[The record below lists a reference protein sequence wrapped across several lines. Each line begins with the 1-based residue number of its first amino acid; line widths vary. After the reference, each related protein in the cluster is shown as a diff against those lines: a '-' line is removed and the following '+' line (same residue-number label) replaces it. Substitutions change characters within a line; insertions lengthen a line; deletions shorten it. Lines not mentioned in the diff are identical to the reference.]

1 MSDIITSIKND
12 KIKEVIKLRDKA
24 RERRD
29 AGLFITEGVRMF
41 LEAPDELIRDIYVSE
56 SMAAKLQ
63 ETSISSGR
71 DSAHEEI
78 SYKDPAVKGSSSKG
92 LSAKGLSA
100 KGLSAKGLSADN
112 DHAKYYEAC
121 CLELRKHGYT
131 TVTDDVM
138 KSMSDTQTPQ
148 GILCVVKQPSCVIE
162 DIMGNKKSHL
172 LLILEGLQDPGNL
185 GTIFRT
191 SEAAGVTGIIMS
203 RDTVDIYNPKTI
215 RSTMGSIYRVPFI
228 YSEDLYTDLDKLRT
242 HGISVYA
249 AYLTGSVSYD
259 KCDYRSDTAFLI
271 GNEGNGL
278 SDKALSHSDTR
289 VRIPMEGSV
298 ESLNAAV
305 SAAVLMYEA
314 HRQRSL

>member
-1 MSDIITSIKND
+1 LSDIITSIKND

-41 LEAPDELIRDIYVSE
+41 LEAPDELICDIYVSE

-63 ETSISSGR
+63 ETSNSSGR
-71 DSAHEEI
+71 DSAHEDI
-78 SYKDPAVKGSSSKG
+78 SYEDPAVKGFSSKG
-92 LSAKGLSA
+92 LSARGLSE
-100 KGLSAKGLSADN
+100 DN

>member
-78 SYKDPAVKGSSSKG
+78 SYKDPAVKGSSS
-92 LSAKGLSA
+92 

>member
-1 MSDIITSIKND
+1 
-12 KIKEVIKLRDKA
+12 
-24 RERRD
+24 
-29 AGLFITEGVRMF
+29 
-41 LEAPDELIRDIYVSE
+41 
-56 SMAAKLQ
+56 MAAKLQ

-228 YSEDLYTDLDKLRT
+228 YSEDLYTDLDKLRA

>member
-1 MSDIITSIKND
+1 
-12 KIKEVIKLRDKA
+12 
-24 RERRD
+24 
-29 AGLFITEGVRMF
+29 MF
-41 LEAPDELIRDIYVSE
+41 LEAPDELICDIYVSE

-63 ETSISSGR
+63 ETSNSSGR
-71 DSAHEEI
+71 DSAHEDI

-228 YSEDLYTDLDKLRT
+228 YSEDLYTDLDKLRA

>member
-41 LEAPDELIRDIYVSE
+41 LEAPDELICDIYVSE

-63 ETSISSGR
+63 ETSNSSGR
-71 DSAHEEI
+71 DSAHEDI
-78 SYKDPAVKGSSSKG
+78 SYEDPAVKGFSSKG
-92 LSAKGLSA
+92 LSARGLSE
-100 KGLSAKGLSADN
+100 DN

-289 VRIPMEGSV
+289 VRIPMEGRV

>member
-63 ETSISSGR
+63 ETSNSSGR
-71 DSAHEEI
+71 DSAHEDI
-78 SYKDPAVKGSSSKG
+78 SYEDPAVKGFSSKG
-92 LSAKGLSA
+92 LSARGLSE
-100 KGLSAKGLSADN
+100 DN

-228 YSEDLYTDLDKLRT
+228 YSEDLYTDLDKLRA

>member
-1 MSDIITSIKND
+1 
-12 KIKEVIKLRDKA
+12 
-24 RERRD
+24 
-29 AGLFITEGVRMF
+29 MF
-41 LEAPDELIRDIYVSE
+41 LEAPDELICDIYVSE

-63 ETSISSGR
+63 ETSNSSGR
-71 DSAHEEI
+71 DSAHEDI
-78 SYKDPAVKGSSSKG
+78 SYEDPAVKGFSSKG
-92 LSAKGLSA
+92 LSARGLSE
-100 KGLSAKGLSADN
+100 DN

>member
-41 LEAPDELIRDIYVSE
+41 LEAPDELICDIYVSE

-63 ETSISSGR
+63 ETSNSSGR
-71 DSAHEEI
+71 DSAHEDI
-78 SYKDPAVKGSSSKG
+78 SYEDPAVKGFSSKG
-92 LSAKGLSA
+92 LSARGLSE
-100 KGLSAKGLSADN
+100 DN

-228 YSEDLYTDLDKLRT
+228 YSEDLYTDLDKLRA

>member
-12 KIKEVIKLRDKA
+12 KVKEVIKLRDKA

-41 LEAPDELIRDIYVSE
+41 LEAPDELIREIYVSE
-56 SMAAKLQ
+56 SMSAKLGG
-63 ETSISSGR
+63 TLHSSGR
-71 DSAHEEI
+71 DSAHEDL
-78 SYKDPAVKGSSSKG
+78 SYKDPAVKGSS
-92 LSAKGLSA
+92 AKGF
-100 KGLSAKGLSADN
+100 SADN
-112 DHAKYYEAC
+112 EHAKYYDAC
-121 CLELRKHGYT
+121 RRKSEKHGIT

-162 DIMGNKKSHL
+162 DIMEDKKSHL

-215 RSTMGSIYRVPFI
+215 RSTMGSIYRMPFV
-228 YSEDLYTDLDKLRT
+228 YSDDLYTDLDKLRA
-242 HGISVYA
+242 HGTSVYA
-249 AYLTGSVSYD
+249 AYLTGSESYD
-259 KCDYRSDTAFLI
+259 KCDYHSDTAFLI

-278 SDKALSHSDTR
+278 SDNALSHSDTR

>member
-1 MSDIITSIKND
+1 
-12 KIKEVIKLRDKA
+12 
-24 RERRD
+24 
-29 AGLFITEGVRMF
+29 MF

-78 SYKDPAVKGSSSKG
+78 SYKDPAVKGSSS
-92 LSAKGLSA
+92 KGLSA

>member
-71 DSAHEEI
+71 DSAHEDI
-78 SYKDPAVKGSSSKG
+78 SYEDPAVKGFSSKG
-92 LSAKGLSA
+92 LSARGLSE
-100 KGLSAKGLSADN
+100 DN

>member
-63 ETSISSGR
+63 ETSNSSGR
-71 DSAHEEI
+71 DSAHEDI
-78 SYKDPAVKGSSSKG
+78 SYEDPAVKGFSS
-92 LSAKGLSA
+92 

-228 YSEDLYTDLDKLRT
+228 YSEDLYTDLDKLRA

>member
-1 MSDIITSIKND
+1 
-12 KIKEVIKLRDKA
+12 
-24 RERRD
+24 
-29 AGLFITEGVRMF
+29 MF
-41 LEAPDELIRDIYVSE
+41 LEAPDELICDIYVSE

-100 KGLSAKGLSADN
+100 RGLSEDN

-228 YSEDLYTDLDKLRT
+228 YSEDLYTDLDKLRA

>member
-78 SYKDPAVKGSSSKG
+78 SYKDPAVKGFSSKG
-92 LSAKGLSA
+92 LSARGLSE
-100 KGLSAKGLSADN
+100 DN

-215 RSTMGSIYRVPFI
+215 RSTMGSIYRMPFV
-228 YSEDLYTDLDKLRT
+228 YSDDLYTDLDKLRA
-242 HGISVYA
+242 HGTSVYA
-249 AYLTGSVSYD
+249 AYLTGSESYD
-259 KCDYRSDTAFLI
+259 KCDYHSDTAFLI

-278 SDKALSHSDTR
+278 SDNALSHSDTR
-289 VRIPMEGSV
+289 VRIPMEGRV

>member
-41 LEAPDELIRDIYVSE
+41 LEAPDELICDIYVSE

-63 ETSISSGR
+63 ETSNSSGR
-71 DSAHEEI
+71 DSAHEDI
-78 SYKDPAVKGSSSKG
+78 SYEDPAVKGFSSKG
-92 LSAKGLSA
+92 LSARGLSE
-100 KGLSAKGLSADN
+100 DN

-121 CLELRKHGYT
+121 CLELRKHGIT

-148 GILCVVKQPSCVIE
+148 GILCVVKQPSCVID

>member
-100 KGLSAKGLSADN
+100 KGLSADN

-121 CLELRKHGYT
+121 CLELRKHGIT

-148 GILCVVKQPSCVIE
+148 GILCVVKQPSCMIE
-162 DIMGNKKSHL
+162 DIMENKKSHL

-228 YSEDLYTDLDKLRT
+228 YSEDLYTDLDKLRA

-259 KCDYRSDTAFLI
+259 KCDYCSDTAFLI

-278 SDKALSHSDTR
+278 SDNALSHSDTR
-289 VRIPMEGSV
+289 VRIPMEGRV

-305 SAAVLMYEA
+305 SAAILMYEA
-314 HRQRSL
+314 HRQRSI

>member
-100 KGLSAKGLSADN
+100 KGLSADN

-172 LLILEGLQDPGNL
+172 LLVLEGLQDPGNL

-191 SEAAGVTGIIMS
+191 SEAAGVT
-203 RDTVDIYNPKTI
+203 
-215 RSTMGSIYRVPFI
+215 
-228 YSEDLYTDLDKLRT
+228 
-242 HGISVYA
+242 
-249 AYLTGSVSYD
+249 
-259 KCDYRSDTAFLI
+259 
-271 GNEGNGL
+271 
-278 SDKALSHSDTR
+278 
-289 VRIPMEGSV
+289 
-298 ESLNAAV
+298 
-305 SAAVLMYEA
+305 
-314 HRQRSL
+314 

>member
-41 LEAPDELIRDIYVSE
+41 LEAPDELICDIYVSE

-63 ETSISSGR
+63 ETSNSSGR
-71 DSAHEEI
+71 DSAHEDI
-78 SYKDPAVKGSSSKG
+78 SYEDPAVKGFSSKG
-92 LSAKGLSA
+92 LSARGLSE
-100 KGLSAKGLSADN
+100 DN

-121 CLELRKHGYT
+121 CLELRKHGIT

>member
-41 LEAPDELIRDIYVSE
+41 LEAPDELIREIYVSE
-56 SMAAKLQ
+56 SMAAKLR
-63 ETSISSGR
+63 ETSNSSGR
-71 DSAHEEI
+71 DSAHEDI
-78 SYKDPAVKGSSSKG
+78 SYEDPAVKGFSSKG
-92 LSAKGLSA
+92 LSARGLSE
-100 KGLSAKGLSADN
+100 DN

-215 RSTMGSIYRVPFI
+215 RSTMGSIYRVPFN
-228 YSEDLYTDLDKLRT
+228 YSEDLYCNQN
-242 HGISVYA
+242 H
-249 AYLTGSVSYD
+249 SY
-259 KCDYRSDTAFLI
+259 
-271 GNEGNGL
+271 
-278 SDKALSHSDTR
+278 
-289 VRIPMEGSV
+289 
-298 ESLNAAV
+298 
-305 SAAVLMYEA
+305 
-314 HRQRSL
+314 

>member
-41 LEAPDELIRDIYVSE
+41 LEAPDELICDIYVSE

-63 ETSISSGR
+63 ETSNSSGR
-71 DSAHEEI
+71 DSAHEDI
-78 SYKDPAVKGSSSKG
+78 SYEDPAVKGFSS
-92 LSAKGLSA
+92 

-228 YSEDLYTDLDKLRT
+228 YSEDLYTDLDKLRA

>member
-63 ETSISSGR
+63 ETSNSSGR
-71 DSAHEEI
+71 DSAHEDI
-78 SYKDPAVKGSSSKG
+78 SYEDPAVKGFSS
-92 LSAKGLSA
+92 

>member
-78 SYKDPAVKGSSSKG
+78 SYKDPAVKGFSSKG
-92 LSAKGLSA
+92 LSARGLSE
-100 KGLSAKGLSADN
+100 DN

-228 YSEDLYTDLDKLRT
+228 YSEDLYTDLDKLRA

>member
-1 MSDIITSIKND
+1 
-12 KIKEVIKLRDKA
+12 
-24 RERRD
+24 
-29 AGLFITEGVRMF
+29 MF

-78 SYKDPAVKGSSSKG
+78 SYKDPAVKGSSS
-92 LSAKGLSA
+92 KGLSA

-172 LLILEGLQDPGNL
+172 LLVLEGLQDPGNL

>member
-56 SMAAKLQ
+56 SMAAKLR
-63 ETSISSGR
+63 ETSNSSGR
-71 DSAHEEI
+71 DSAHEDI
-78 SYKDPAVKGSSSKG
+78 SYKDPAVKVS
-92 LSAKGLSA
+92 
-100 KGLSAKGLSADN
+100 SAKGLSADN

>member
-1 MSDIITSIKND
+1 
-12 KIKEVIKLRDKA
+12 
-24 RERRD
+24 
-29 AGLFITEGVRMF
+29 MF

-228 YSEDLYTDLDKLRT
+228 YSEDLYTDLDKLRA

>member
-71 DSAHEEI
+71 DSAHEDI
-78 SYKDPAVKGSSSKG
+78 SYEDPAVKGFSSKG
-92 LSAKGLSA
+92 LSARGLSE
-100 KGLSAKGLSADN
+100 DN

-203 RDTVDIYNPKTI
+203 RETVDIYNPKTI

-305 SAAVLMYEA
+305 SAAVLIYEA

>member
-63 ETSISSGR
+63 ETSNSG
-71 DSAHEEI
+71 D
-78 SYKDPAVKGSSSKG
+78 
-92 LSAKGLSA
+92 
-100 KGLSAKGLSADN
+100 

-121 CLELRKHGYT
+121 CRELRKHGYT

-191 SEAAGVTGIIMS
+191 SEAAGITGIIMS

-228 YSEDLYTDLDKLRT
+228 YSEDLYTDLDKLRA

-259 KCDYRSDTAFLI
+259 KCDYLGDTAFLI

-278 SDKALSHSDTR
+278 SDNALSHSDTR
-289 VRIPMEGSV
+289 VRIPMEGRV

-305 SAAVLMYEA
+305 SAAILMYEA
-314 HRQRSL
+314 HRQRSI

>member
-41 LEAPDELIRDIYVSE
+41 LEAPDELICDIYVSE

-63 ETSISSGR
+63 ETSNSSGR
-71 DSAHEEI
+71 DSAHEDI
-78 SYKDPAVKGSSSKG
+78 SYEDPAVKGFSS
-92 LSAKGLSA
+92 
-100 KGLSAKGLSADN
+100 KGLSADN

>member
-41 LEAPDELIRDIYVSE
+41 LEAPDELICDIYVSE

-78 SYKDPAVKGSSSKG
+78 SYKDPAVKGFSSKG
-92 LSAKGLSA
+92 LSARGLSE
-100 KGLSAKGLSADN
+100 DN

-121 CLELRKHGYT
+121 CLELRKHGIT

-148 GILCVVKQPSCVIE
+148 GILCVVKQPSCVID

>member
-1 MSDIITSIKND
+1 
-12 KIKEVIKLRDKA
+12 
-24 RERRD
+24 
-29 AGLFITEGVRMF
+29 MF
-41 LEAPDELIRDIYVSE
+41 LEAPDELICDIYVSE

-63 ETSISSGR
+63 ETSNSSGR
-71 DSAHEEI
+71 DSAHEDI
-78 SYKDPAVKGSSSKG
+78 SYEDPAVKGFSSKG
-92 LSAKGLSA
+92 LSARGLSE
-100 KGLSAKGLSADN
+100 DN

-121 CLELRKHGYT
+121 CLELRKHGIT

-215 RSTMGSIYRVPFI
+215 RSTMGLIYRVPFI
-228 YSEDLYTDLDKLRT
+228 YSEDLYTDLDKLRA

>member
-56 SMAAKLQ
+56 SMAAKLR
-63 ETSISSGR
+63 ETSNSSGR
-71 DSAHEEI
+71 DSAHEDI
-78 SYKDPAVKGSSSKG
+78 SYEDPAVKGFSSKG
-92 LSAKGLSA
+92 LSARGLSE
-100 KGLSAKGLSADN
+100 DN

-228 YSEDLYTDLDKLRT
+228 YSEDLYTDLDKLRA